1 MSVERLSVGGLKKI
15 AIYGGTFDP
24 VHHAHLILAREAIET
39 LDLDKVILVPAAISP
54 LKKAAPVASG
64 EVRLAMLQ
72 AAIKGEPKFEVD
84 ECELLRP
91 PPSYTIDTVEEIRRR
106 ECDASI
112 YCLIGEDNVE
122 QLPRWHRFAELEKI
136 VRFVVLDR
144 TGKQPSHSYQLI
156 HRRIDISATE
166 IRRRVAQNE
175 SIRYLVPDSVER
187 NYSARKTLSGAIAI
201 TPENLA
207 KTCAELA
214 SNKKAEDIVV
224 LDLRGISSFTDFFVI
239 CSGTSEPQLKA
250 IANEIETR
258 LREDYSL
265 RPVAVDGFPASQWMV
280 LDYLQV
286 VVHIFHRDKRAF
298 YSLEGLWGD
307 APVLQWESIS
317 TR

>member
-1 MSVERLSVGGLKKI
+1 LSVERLTVGGLKKI

-39 LDLDKVILVPAAISP
+39 LDLDRVILVPAAISP

-64 EVRLAMLQ
+64 EVRLAMLR
-72 AAIKGEPKFEVD
+72 AAIAGEPEFEVD

-106 ECDASI
+106 ECDVAI

-122 QLPRWHRFAELEKI
+122 QLPRWHRLAELEKL

-175 SIRYLVPDSVER
+175 SIRYLVPESVE
-187 NYSARKTLSGAIAI
+187 
-201 TPENLA
+201 
-207 KTCAELA
+207 
-214 SNKKAEDIVV
+214 
-224 LDLRGISSFTDFFVI
+224 
-239 CSGTSEPQLKA
+239 
-250 IANEIETR
+250 EIIQ
-258 LREDYSL
+258 REKLY
-265 RPVAVDGFPASQWMV
+265 RERSQ
-280 LDYLQV
+280 
-286 VVHIFHRDKRAF
+286 
-298 YSLEGLWGD
+298 
-307 APVLQWESIS
+307 
-317 TR
+317 